1 MKTALCISGR
11 WNDDCS
17 HKWVD
22 RSKRLLPHDYLYT
35 GSWKGQNTVDFT
47 VDHFFDEPENE
58 YHPVFDTEAYPD
70 DASALRRDVFPQL
83 IKEHEAGGSSHSEL
97 KHALASQNWHKQIL
111 IHNEMMKQLPDD
123 IDMVIRTRFDT
134 IVSDQLDWQGMIRES
149 YDQIVPM
156 GFNCMNYYG
165 THDFNRIRGMGKETT
180 YYIND
185 ALIIHPRECWD
196 TDLVDRLYKD
206 KKLKSAEE
214 GWYQILSEPF
224 GMYHQSYHG
233 GCYLSGRWEY
243 VRDVD
248 ESLHN

>member
-1 MKTALCISGR
+1 
-11 WNDDCS
+11 
-17 HKWVD
+17 
-22 RSKRLLPHDYLYT
+22 
-35 GSWKGQNTVDFT
+35 
-47 VDHFFDEPENE
+47 
-58 YHPVFDTEAYPD
+58 
-70 DASALRRDVFPQL
+70 
-83 IKEHEAGGSSHSEL
+83 
-97 KHALASQNWHKQIL
+97 
-111 IHNEMMKQLPDD
+111 
-123 IDMVIRTRFDT
+123 
-134 IVSDQLDWQGMIRES
+134 
-149 YDQIVPM
+149 
-156 GFNCMNYYG
+156 MNYYG

-248 ESLHN
+248 ASLHN